1 MTRIVRDSVEMLARL
16 LEFFPLKIKKS
27 CKLFAMLRRNT
38 VKYLKAINT
47 TLINNKD
54 KEESN
59 GYIQPIDTVFN
70 IQLRQFEIRHL
81 SNF

>member
-1 MTRIVRDSVEMLARL
+1 
-16 LEFFPLKIKKS
+16 
-27 CKLFAMLRRNT
+27 MLRRNI

>member
-1 MTRIVRDSVEMLARL
+1 
-16 LEFFPLKIKKS
+16 
-27 CKLFAMLRRNT
+27 MLRRNT